1 MRKLFE
7 QDLKVVNVGL
17 QGFATNI
24 TAAGGQVTNVGT
36 ARGGRRGAGLDVGHP
51 RR

>member
-1 MRKLFE
+1 MKALFQ

-24 TAAGGQVTNVGT
+24 DRRRRRHAVELGASC
-36 ARGGRRGAGLDVGHP
+36 RGRRRARLDNWP
-51 RR
+51 A